1 MLFQRVKEPVSSLR
15 NEKVLDIE
23 GAPGVSDIA
32 QGQGGVS
39 PLGVGVIFVSLPSP
53 SPCSPVEISYKSQ
66 LVGNRWPWLTNKPP
80 QAAPP
85 VLGLE

>member
-1 MLFQRVKEPVSSLR
+1 MFQSQMTSEFP
-15 NEKVLDIE
+15 EKM
-23 GAPGVSDIA
+23 GRYRYYKGRPGISGLPKFRGEQV
-32 QGQGGVS
+32 
-39 PLGVGVIFVSLPSP
+39 PWGVGVILISLPTP
-53 SPCSPVEISYKSQ
+53 IPCSPVEISYKSQ